1 VNHPDSDPIGEYLKA
16 IEVVTPLSAGEEIEL
31 AIANR
36 RGDAGARERLIEA
49 NLRLVVPIAHR
60 YEGRGMRLPDLI
72 QEGNIGLVRAVELFD
87 PEADRPL
94 SEVAKEYI
102 EQAVSAAVA

>member
-1 VNHPDSDPIGEYLKA
+1 MGNSDSDPVAEYLRA
-16 IEVVTPLSAGEEIEL
+16 IEAVAPLGAEEELEL
-31 AIANR
+31 AIASR
-36 RGDAGARERLIEA
+36 RGDAGARKSLIEA
-49 NLRLVVPIAHR
+49 SLRLVVPTAHR
-60 YEGRGMRLPDLI
+60 YEGRGMRFPDLM

-87 PEADRPL
+87 PEAGRPF